1 MGLIISTEGAGF
13 PPRSAAGSF
22 KLPFQEQIDFF
33 NQKNLLPSQHYDDI
47 LKAAHDRAFI
57 VAGAAKAD
65 LLNDFQL
72 AVGKAINEGKT
83 IDWFRKEF
91 DAIVKKHGWTGW
103 TGEGTEAGVA
113 WRTRVIYQT
122 NLSTSYAAGRWAQ
135 LNDPDLL
142 SVRPYWKY
150 IHNDSVAHPRPLHV
164 SWNGLVLR
172 HDDPWWSTHFPP
184 CGWRCHCRVVS
195 VRAEAFKG
203 HSAPNDGT
211 YRFIDRNGVPHT
223 IPKGIDYGFDYAPSQ
238 SLTKSLVANKAAVLP
253 DKLASAFL
261 ADTKKVSADKVNPLL
276 HANQAQTAVA
286 DYLKLY
292 EFKNVMKQ
300 LKNKELAQTLG
311 LTQAEHSMIHTYTA
325 NGFMDINRLLYGLE
339 PYKENTL
346 LVLKPAI
353 EVLSQAL
360 EKLPNYKGKLVRCL
374 SLPTE
379 KLAEYQIDAVV
390 KHDAFTSAS
399 TGAEEVF
406 VGEPIR
412 MIIFSKTG
420 KRIEMFS
427 TKPDEKEVLFDK
439 GTSFKV
445 KDISKTVIKGQTI
458 TIITLQEIDRG
469 LS

>member
-1 MGLIISTEGAGF
+1 MGLTISTEGAGF
-13 PPRSAAGSF
+13 PPRGAAGSF

-33 NQKNLLPSQHYDDI
+33 NQKNPLPSQHYDDI
-47 LKAAHDRAFI
+47 LKSAHDRAFI

-65 LLNDFQL
+65 LLNDL
-72 AVGKAINEGKT
+72 HGAVKQTINEGKT
-83 IDWFRKEF
+83 LDWFRGQF

-103 TGEGTEAGVA
+103 TGENSAAGVA

-150 IHNDSVAHPRPLHV
+150 IHNDSVAHPRELHK
-164 SWNGLVLR
+164 SWNGVVLP
-172 HDDPWWSTHFPP
+172 HDHPWWLTHFCPN
-184 CGWRCHCRVVS
+184 GWGCRCRIMA
-195 VRAEAFKG
+195 VRATEYKG
-203 HSAPNDGT
+203 KPAPNDGT
-211 YRFIDRNGVPHT
+211 YQHIDRNGVAHT
-223 IPKGIDYGFDYAPSQ
+223 LPKGIDYGFDYAPSQ

-253 DKLASAFL
+253 DKLANAFL
-261 ADTKKVSADKVNPLL
+261 AEAKKVSADKVNPLL
-276 HANQAQTAVA
+276 RANQAQIAVA

-292 EFKNVMKQ
+292 EFKNVAKQ

-339 PYKENTL
+339 PYKENTRS
-346 LVLKPAI
+346 VLQPAT

-360 EKLPNYKGKLVRCL
+360 AKLKPYKGKVVRCL

-379 KLAEYQIDAVV
+379 KLAAYQIDAIV

-399 TGAEEVF
+399 TSAEDVF

-420 KRIEMFS
+420 KRIELFS

-445 KDISKTVIKGQTI
+445 KDILRIVVNGQEI
-458 TIITLQEIDRG
+458 TKITLQEI
-469 LS
+469 